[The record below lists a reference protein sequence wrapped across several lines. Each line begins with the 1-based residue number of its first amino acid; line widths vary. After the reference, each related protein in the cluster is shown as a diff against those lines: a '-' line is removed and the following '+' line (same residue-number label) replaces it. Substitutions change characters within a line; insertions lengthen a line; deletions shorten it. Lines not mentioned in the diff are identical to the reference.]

1 MGKKSG
7 RKKNRKKI
15 FRDEHGE
22 YRWEYYFVG
31 GKQKKSKVR
40 VVDGED
46 FDDDYIRNNADDI
59 WLHQNGMWDIIHE
72 RQNPTPDTRDGDSP
86 VPDEYLD
93 EDDDDYEIP
102 F

>member
-7 RKKNRKKI
+7 QKKNR
-15 FRDEHGE
+15 
-22 YRWEYYFVG
+22 
-31 GKQKKSKVR
+31 KKSKVR
-40 VVDGED
+40 VVDSED

-72 RQNPTPDTRDGDSP
+72 RQNPKPDIRDGDSP

-93 EDDDDYEIP
+93 EDDDDYDIP